1 MPRYLAALLFAASL
15 LFSTGAQ
22 ATCNGQFPANT
33 VCGNL
38 TGSTG
43 NPNPVPLSSFSSSI
57 TVGNPVIGGTNSYLL
72 GISSGGNL
80 ASQQFATLAQ
90 GGLGGDQSAA
100 AASSVSVFP
109 GSGGAAVPTTI
120 ASIFASPPQIGSTT
134 PKAIHGTSI
143 TATASIVA
151 GAGLGTAWN
160 MSGNFP
166 AVALGTLA
174 APGFVSG
181 TNFSAGY
188 GEVDFF
194 NAAVSLPDGFRFY
207 KLTGPSSA
215 TMLVDIEGNGQVGI
229 TSASPAALVV
239 SANGPTNPAFNVD
252 ASTASQVAGLNVKG
266 AASGGTVAISTS
278 DSGASNNL
286 TINAKGTGTI
296 GIGTVSTGIVTITP
310 AFVAASSLNLP
321 FVSGT
326 QCLHSVSGVVGGTGG
341 DCLPTSI
348 ANNTMLANT
357 SGSTGTPIATTAT
370 TWFDKAFCN
379 TVGYLVVRTTGA
391 WVCSKSFP
399 ANVQWFGAVGDGT
412 TNDTTDIK
420 NAIATGS
427 PVYLPT
433 ASVCYLVSSD
443 LTMTVP
449 GQIMYG
455 DGRTPSQICVKAA
468 GGFTYGVIYMN
479 PTGGGNTLNSA
490 PAEQLRDFGISFAQT
505 NSSSRSSLT
514 NYPPAI
520 YTQGTR
526 YWKVTRVRISEAM
539 VGIDARN
546 SSGGNIDDLEMSA
559 FSVGLW
565 INQEFDIVRIHGL
578 HLSFFGADMAS
589 DTCGVGSG
597 NTGLCAILGAQA
609 NMSSTSTACT
619 PQTTSGSGP
628 PIGILADGE
637 ADGIFV
643 SDSLL
648 FFGMNLCAVNTTG
661 APKGS
666 FWEISTTGFDTY
678 SGVYMDDVSQV
689 MNISSS
695 YFSPFV
701 YDASQAI
708 VVNAGQLT
716 CSSCWVYSG
725 APTSSATPIIELRGS
740 GGGVINLN
748 NSQLFVTLNNPMI
761 DTPSATGGTIMISNT
776 FFSVND
782 TLTLTYP
789 AIRSRSGTR
798 LTFQGNRAN
807 DNPNG
812 NTFIKVDVDDWHNVV
827 GNVSP
832 GWINSCPSTQSTMI
846 SALNNSSSTPSN
858 STCN

>member
-1 MPRYLAALLFAASL
+1 M
-15 LFSTGAQ
+15 
-22 ATCNGQFPANT
+22 
-33 VCGNL
+33 
-38 TGSTG
+38 
-43 NPNPVPLSSFSSSI
+43 
-57 TVGNPVIGGTNSYLL
+57 
-72 GISSGGNL
+72 
-80 ASQQFATLAQ
+80 
-90 GGLGGDQSAA
+90 
-100 AASSVSVFP
+100 SV
-109 GSGGAAVPTTI
+109 T
-120 ASIFASPPQIGSTT
+120 
-134 PKAIHGTSI
+134 
-143 TATASIVA
+143 
-151 GAGLGTAWN
+151 
-160 MSGNFP
+160 
-166 AVALGTLA
+166 
-174 APGFVSG
+174 
-181 TNFSAGY
+181 
-188 GEVDFF
+188 
-194 NAAVSLPDGFRFY
+194 
-207 KLTGPSSA
+207 
-215 TMLVDIEGNGQVGI
+215 
-229 TSASPAALVV
+229 
-239 SANGPTNPAFNVD
+239 
-252 ASTASQVAGLNVKG
+252 
-266 AASGGTVAISTS
+266 
-278 DSGASNNL
+278 DSGSNANL
-286 TINAKGTGTI
+286 SINAKGSGTI
-296 GIGTVSTGIVTITP
+296 GIGTVSTGSVTITP
-310 AFVAASSLNLP
+310 ALNLP

-589 DTCGVGSG
+589 DTCGVGSS

-666 FWEISTTGFDTY
+666 WWEISTTGFDTY

-740 GGGVINLN
+740 GDGVINLN

-761 DTPSATGGTIMISNT
+761 DTPSATGGTIMISNV
-776 FFSVND
+776 FFSVD
-782 TLTLTYP
+782 GSLTLTYP